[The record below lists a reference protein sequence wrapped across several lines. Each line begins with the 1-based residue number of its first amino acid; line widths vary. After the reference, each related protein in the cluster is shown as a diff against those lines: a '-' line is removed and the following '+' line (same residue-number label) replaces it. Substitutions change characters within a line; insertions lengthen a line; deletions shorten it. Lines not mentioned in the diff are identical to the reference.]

1 MARAERCVAVAV
13 RCVAIA
19 ERCVAIAS
27 PPATG
32 AARFMS
38 GFVHAHWS
46 VEARKN
52 ETVRQD
58 KLPTGFNAKLG
69 KGYVQ

>member
-1 MARAERCVAVAV
+1 
-13 RCVAIA
+13 
-19 ERCVAIAS
+19 
-27 PPATG
+27 
-32 AARFMS
+32 MS